1 MAKNEKFKRDLT
13 WLKVFWDRQLPKA
26 EVMAKESGDF
36 LYGFLIGALL
46 GDDGKSELDK
56 MGGDP
61 RPEKIGFLLGKIA
74 SPAVFAAI
82 LRAAGLTGPV
92 DFLPAGPLL

>member
-1 MAKNEKFKRDLT
+1 MAKTKTDIFKRDLT
-13 WLKVFWDRQLPKA
+13 WLKVFWERQLPKA

-36 LYGFLIGALL
+36 MYGFLIGALL
-46 GDDGKSELDK
+46 GEEGQKELDK

-61 RPEKIGFLLGKIA
+61 RPERIGFMLGKIA

-82 LRAAGLTGPV
+82 LRAAGLG
-92 DFLPAGPLL
+92 

>member
-1 MAKNEKFKRDLT
+1 MPSDKFKRDLK
-13 WLKVFWDRQLPKA
+13 WLENYWKKTLPKV

-36 LYGFLIGALL
+36 LFGFLIGALL
-46 GDDGKSELDK
+46 GDEGKDELGK

-74 SPAVFAAI
+74 SPAVFHAV
-82 LRAAGLTGPV
+82 LRAAGLG
-92 DFLPAGPLL
+92 